1 MSDLYLEELVKRRKT
16 GTDQALRYVLMALTA
31 IGVVL
36 SLLTWNLIIIA
47 VSIAICVADIFIFP
61 RFQTEWE
68 YQYVNGELDVDRI
81 INKAKRKRMA
91 SYDISKAELIAPAAS
106 HRFDYYNNNQ
116 KLKVCDYSSCNPER
130 EKLVYAMVIPEKEGL
145 LKVQTAPQSGRG
157 RLWGNRRFLP
167 HLSEAAYP
175 PPASNFQKQAATH
188 SKKDC

>member
-106 HRFDYYNNNQ
+106 HRFDYY
-116 KLKVCDYSSCNPER
+116 SSCNPER

-145 LKVQTAPQSGRG
+145 LKVLFEPSEHMVKDFRLKAPRKV
-157 RLWGNRRFLP
+157 F
-167 HLSEAAYP
+167 
-175 PPASNFQKQAATH
+175 F
-188 SKKDC
+188 D

>member
-116 KLKVCDYSSCNPER
+116 KLKVLR
-130 EKLVYAMVIPEKEGL
+130 
-145 LKVQTAPQSGRG
+145 Q
-157 RLWGNRRFLP
+157 
-167 HLSEAAYP
+167 
-175 PPASNFQKQAATH
+175 PALH
-188 SKKDC
+188 

>member
-81 INKAKRKRMA
+81 INKAK
-91 SYDISKAELIAPAAS
+91 AELIAPAAS

-145 LKVQTAPQSGRG
+145 LKVLFEPSEHMVKDFRLKAPRKV
-157 RLWGNRRFLP
+157 F
-167 HLSEAAYP
+167 
-175 PPASNFQKQAATH
+175 F
-188 SKKDC
+188 D

>member
-91 SYDISKAELIAPAAS
+91 SYDISKAELIAPAGARD
-106 HRFDYYNNNQ
+106 HARGWAR
-116 KLKVCDYSSCNPER
+116 PELPLSGPGTDGR
-130 EKLVYAMVIPEKEGL
+130 VGIGAIAADAEKAV
-145 LKVQTAPQSGRG
+145 TQSIGGR
-157 RLWGNRRFLP
+157 
-167 HLSEAAYP
+167 
-175 PPASNFQKQAATH
+175 
-188 SKKDC
+188 

>member
-106 HRFDYYNNNQ
+106 HRFDYYNNATIHP
-116 KLKVCDYSSCNPER
+116 VIRR
-130 EKLVYAMVIPEKEGL
+130 EKNWFMP
-145 LKVQTAPQSGRG
+145 
-157 RLWGNRRFLP
+157 W
-167 HLSEAAYP
+167 
-175 PPASNFQKQAATH
+175 
-188 SKKDC
+188 

>member
-68 YQYVNGELDVDRI
+68 YQPVRRSYEFTCTHIFSAGHTDDPSGYPSERKHCLFSVSNGI
-81 INKAKRKRMA
+81 
-91 SYDISKAELIAPAAS
+91 Y
-106 HRFDYYNNNQ
+106 
-116 KLKVCDYSSCNPER
+116 
-130 EKLVYAMVIPEKEGL
+130 
-145 LKVQTAPQSGRG
+145 QSTGAG
-157 RLWGNRRFLP
+157 GNG
-167 HLSEAAYP
+167 
-175 PPASNFQKQAATH
+175 
-188 SKKDC
+188 

>member
-1 MSDLYLEELVKRRKT
+1 MSGQEWSSTK
-16 GTDQALRYVLMALTA
+16 QN
-31 IGVVL
+31 
-36 SLLTWNLIIIA
+36 LLTWNLIIIA
-47 VSIAICVADIFIFP
+47 ISIAICVADIFIFP

-81 INKAKRKRMA
+81 MNKAKRKRMA

-145 LKVQTAPQSGRG
+145 LKVLFEPSEHMIKDFRLKAPRKV
-157 RLWGNRRFLP
+157 F
-167 HLSEAAYP
+167 
-175 PPASNFQKQAATH
+175 F
-188 SKKDC
+188 D

>member
-1 MSDLYLEELVKRRKT
+1 MSDLYLEELVKRRRT
-16 GTDQALRYVLMALTA
+16 GTDQALRYALMAVTA

-81 INKAKRKRMA
+81 LNKAKRKRMA
-91 SYDISKAELIAPAAS
+91 SYDITKAELIAPAAS

-116 KLKVCDYSSCNPER
+116 KLKVCDYSSCNPR
-130 EKLVYAMVIPEKEGL
+130 EKTGICDDHAGKEGM
-145 LKVQTAPQSGRG
+145 LKVLFEPSEHMIKDFRLKAPRKV
-157 RLWGNRRFLP
+157 F
-167 HLSEAAYP
+167 
-175 PPASNFQKQAATH
+175 F
-188 SKKDC
+188 D

>member
-1 MSDLYLEELVKRRKT
+1 MSDLYLEELVERRRT
-16 GTDQALRYVLMALTA
+16 GTDQALRYALMAVTA

-47 VSIAICVADIFIFP
+47 VSIFAQLQWQSIFIFP

-81 INKAKRKRMA
+81 LNKAKRKRMA
-91 SYDISKAELIAPAAS
+91 SYDITKAELIAPAAS

-130 EKLVYAMVIPEKEGL
+130 EKLVYAMIMPEKEGMMKVL
-145 LKVQTAPQSGRG
+145 FEPSEHMIKDFRLKAPRKV
-157 RLWGNRRFLP
+157 F
-167 HLSEAAYP
+167 
-175 PPASNFQKQAATH
+175 F
-188 SKKDC
+188 D

>member
-1 MSDLYLEELVKRRKT
+1 MSDLYLEELVKRKKT
-16 GTDQALRYVLMALTA
+16 GTDQALRCVLMALTA

-47 VSIAICVADIFIFP
+47 ISIAICVADIFIFP

-81 INKAKRKRMA
+81 MNKAKRKRMA

-116 KLKVCDYSSCNPER
+116 KLKVCAS
-130 EKLVYAMVIPEKEGL
+130 
-145 LKVQTAPQSGRG
+145 
-157 RLWGNRRFLP
+157 
-167 HLSEAAYP
+167 LSP
-175 PPASNFQKQAATH
+175 
-188 SKKDC
+188 SK

>member
-36 SLLTWNLIIIA
+36 SLLTSNLIIIA

-106 HRFDYYNNNQ
+106 Q
-116 KLKVCDYSSCNPER
+116 V
-130 EKLVYAMVIPEKEGL
+130 
-145 LKVQTAPQSGRG
+145 
-157 RLWGNRRFLP
+157 
-167 HLSEAAYP
+167 
-175 PPASNFQKQAATH
+175 
-188 SKKDC
+188 

>member
-106 HRFDYYNNNQ
+106 HRLDYYNNN
-116 KLKVCDYSSCNPER
+116 Y
-130 EKLVYAMVIPEKEGL
+130 Y
-145 LKVQTAPQSGRG
+145 
-157 RLWGNRRFLP
+157 
-167 HLSEAAYP
+167 
-175 PPASNFQKQAATH
+175 
-188 SKKDC
+188 